1 MAITTAAAIAMGVTA
16 AAGAYSANRASSA
29 ARGAANAQSSAADAA
44 TAEQRRQYDLSRQ
57 DQMPWMDAGRG
68 ALDRLTTAS
77 TGDNSNFFAS
87 PDYNFRR
94 AEGQRGMEQ
103 SAAARGGAFS
113 GNALKA
119 LSEFNQN
126 IAAGEYGD
134 WWNRQAGLAGVGQAA
149 TNQVGQLGA
158 QTANNIGQ
166 LQLAAGDARASGI
179 IGSANA
185 TNQGINNAL
194 NAWMMTRQPYNPDPS
209 GIGYFTPTAQRL
221 PVPRG

>member
-1 MAITTAAAIAMGVTA
+1 MAWVAPVASAAVSVIGGLIGKSGSKNAAAAQQQASA
-16 AAGAYSANRASSA
+16 AAV
-29 ARGAANAQSSAADAA
+29 
-44 TAEQRRQYDLSRQ
+44 AEQRRQFDLTRQ

-158 QTANNIGQ
+158 QSANNIGQ

>member
-1 MAITTAAAIAMGVTA
+1 MAWVAPVASAAVSVIGGLIGKSGSKNAAAAQEQASA
-16 AAGAYSANRASSA
+16 AAV
-29 ARGAANAQSSAADAA
+29 
-44 TAEQRRQYDLSRQ
+44 AEQRRQYDLTRQ

-194 NAWMMTRQPYNPDPS
+194 NAWMITRQQTPTNNGS
-209 GIGYFTPTAQRL
+209 IGYFTPTARRL
-221 PVPRG
+221 PYPT

>member
-1 MAITTAAAIAMGVTA
+1 MAWVAPVASAAVSVIGGLIGKSGSKNAAAAQQQASA
-16 AAGAYSANRASSA
+16 AAV
-29 ARGAANAQSSAADAA
+29 
-44 TAEQRRQYDLSRQ
+44 AEQRRQYDLTRQ

-194 NAWMMTRQPYNPDPS
+194 NAWMITRQQTPTNNGS
-209 GIGYFTPTAQRL
+209 IGYFTPTARRL
-221 PVPRG
+221 PYPT

>member
-1 MAITTAAAIAMGVTA
+1 MAWVAPLAGAAVSVIGGLIGKSGSKNAAAAQQQASATA
-16 AAGAYSANRASSA
+16 V
-29 ARGAANAQSSAADAA
+29 
-44 TAEQRRQYDLSRQ
+44 AEQRRQYDLTRQ

-94 AEGQRGMEQ
+94 TEGQRGMEQ

-113 GNALKA
+113 GNALRA
-119 LSEFNQN
+119 LSDYNQN
-126 IAAGEYGD
+126 LASGEYGD
-134 WWNRQAGLAGVGQAA
+134 WWNRQAGIAGVGQAA

-158 QTANNIGQ
+158 QSANNIGQ
-166 LQLAAGDARASGI
+166 LQLASGDARASGI

-185 TNQGINNAL
+185 MNQGINNGL
-194 NAWMMTRQPYNPDPS
+194 NAWLMTRQPYNPDPS
-209 GIGYFTPTAQRL
+209 GIGYFTPTARRL